1 MAPALQRASAG
12 YSYQIGS
19 TVVYI
24 GPGARGTKA
33 PAILA
38 FTRLG
43 DKNQTV
49 VADFRSSSTAE
60 KFRDAMI
67 AGIEE
72 GTAHKPV
79 NLDEL
84 LAKRAAQQTDVLR
97 DHGYS
102 EDEIA
107 KLSELLLPVDQ
118 LPAPKTREQ
127 FVREQFEAANAAG
140 LVNLEVIDETRP
152 PLASP
157 IVAVG
162 TDEVIS

>member
-1 MAPALQRASAG
+1 MTPPVQRASAG

-24 GPGARGTKA
+24 GPGSRGTRA

-43 DKNQTV
+43 DKQQTV
-49 VADFRSSSTAE
+49 VADFRSSSMAE

-67 AGIEE
+67 AGIDE

-84 LAKRAAQQTDVLR
+84 LAERAAQQTDVLR
-97 DHGYS
+97 EHGYS
-102 EDEIA
+102 EEEIA
-107 KLSELLLPVDQ
+107 KLAPLLLTTDQ
-118 LPAPKTREQ
+118 LPAPKSREE
-127 FVREQFEAANAAG
+127 FVREQFAAAGAAG
-140 LVNLEVIDETRP
+140 LVNLDVVDETRP
-152 PLASP
+152 ELGEGVSA
-157 IVAVG
+157 
-162 TDEVIS
+162 